1 MKKLISIL
9 VALVLTCMMSV
20 NAMAAVSSPGKEVIP
35 EKGTVTTTDG
45 EKIDV
50 NDPETLKQYIQIK
63 NTDVQA
69 ENISGYSPLT
79 TFDVVFNGITS
90 ADVILHVPGVK
101 IGDTILVR
109 MLVNGQWV
117 DVEAE
122 VVGDDQIRIKLT
134 QAGTIEIQK
143 ATGSNGGGGD
153 NADNSGNN
161 SNGNNSDGNTGANN
175 TQGSNT
181 SSKSPKTGETSA
193 LPAAYAVFAVC
204 GVAAVAAG
212 MKLRKKVQ

>member
-9 VALVLTCMMSV
+9 AALVLTCMMGV

-79 TFDVVFNGITS
+79 TFDVVFNGITG

-122 VVGDDQIRIKLT
+122 VVGDDQIRVKLT

-143 ATGSNGGGGD
+143 ATGSNGGGD
-153 NADNSGNN
+153 
-161 SNGNNSDGNTGANN
+161 N

-204 GVAAVAAG
+204 GAAAVAAG

>member
-9 VALVLTCMMSV
+9 AALVLTCMMCV
-20 NAMAAVSSPGKEVIP
+20 TAMADVSSPGKEVIP
-35 EKGTVTTTDG
+35 EKGTVTTIDG

-50 NDPETLKQYIQIK
+50 NDPETLKQYVQIK
-63 NTDVQA
+63 DTNVQA

-79 TFDVVFNGITS
+79 TFEVNFNGITS

-101 IGDTILVR
+101 IGDTVLVR
-109 MLVNGQWV
+109 MFVNGQWV
-117 DVEAE
+117 DIEAE
-122 VVGDDQIRIKLT
+122 VVGDDQIKVKLT

-143 ATGSNGGGGD
+143 ATGSNGGGG
-153 NADNSGNN
+153 NSADNSGNN
-161 SNGNNSDGNTGANN
+161 SNGNTGTNN

-181 SSKSPKTGETSA
+181 SSKSPKTGETNA

>member
-69 ENISGYSPLT
+69 
-79 TFDVVFNGITS
+79 
-90 ADVILHVPGVK
+90 
-101 IGDTILVR
+101 
-109 MLVNGQWV
+109 
-117 DVEAE
+117 
-122 VVGDDQIRIKLT
+122 
-134 QAGTIEIQK
+134 
-143 ATGSNGGGGD
+143 
-153 NADNSGNN
+153 
-161 SNGNNSDGNTGANN
+161 
-175 TQGSNT
+175 
-181 SSKSPKTGETSA
+181 
-193 LPAAYAVFAVC
+193 
-204 GVAAVAAG
+204 
-212 MKLRKKVQ
+212 

>member
-9 VALVLTCMMSV
+9 AALVLTCMMSV

-50 NDPETLKQYIQIK
+50 NEPETLKQHVQIK
-63 NTDVQA
+63 DTNVQA

-79 TFDVVFNGITS
+79 TFEVGFNGITS
-90 ADVILHVPGVK
+90 ADVTLHVPGVK
-101 IGDTILVR
+101 IGDTVLVR
-109 MLVNGQWV
+109 MFVNGQWV

-122 VVGDDQIRIKLT
+122 VVGDDQIRVKLT

-175 TQGSNT
+175 TQGSNA

-204 GVAAVAAG
+204 GAAAVATG

>member
-20 NAMAAVSSPGKEVIP
+20 NAMAAVFSPGKEVIP

-109 MLVNGQWV
+109 ILVNGQWV

-122 VVGDDQIRIKLT
+122 VVGDDQIRVKLT

-153 NADNSGNN
+153 NA
-161 SNGNNSDGNTGANN
+161 
-175 TQGSNT
+175 QGSNT

>member
-1 MKKLISIL
+1 M
-9 VALVLTCMMSV
+9 
-20 NAMAAVSSPGKEVIP
+20 N
-35 EKGTVTTTDG
+35 
-45 EKIDV
+45 
-50 NDPETLKQYIQIK
+50 
-63 NTDVQA
+63 
-69 ENISGYSPLT
+69 
-79 TFDVVFNGITS
+79 FNGITS

-101 IGDTILVR
+101 IGDTVLVR
-109 MLVNGQWV
+109 MFVNGQWV

-122 VVGDDQIRIKLT
+122 VVGDDQIKVKLT

-143 ATGSNGGGGD
+143 ATGSNGGGV
-153 NADNSGNN
+153 NSADNSGNN
-161 SNGNNSDGNTGANN
+161 SNGNTGTNN

-181 SSKSPKTGETSA
+181 SSKSPKTGETNA

>member
-35 EKGTVTTTDG
+35 EKGTITTTDG

-109 MLVNGQWV
+109 ILVNGQWV

-122 VVGDDQIRIKLT
+122 VVGDDQIRVKLT

-161 SNGNNSDGNTGANN
+161 SNGNNSDENTGANN

>member
-153 NADNSGNN
+153 NA
-161 SNGNNSDGNTGANN
+161 
-175 TQGSNT
+175 QGSNT

>member
-9 VALVLTCMMSV
+9 AALVLTCMMCV
-20 NAMAAVSSPGKEVIP
+20 TAMADVSSPGKEVIP

-50 NDPETLKQYIQIK
+50 NDPETLKQYVQIK
-63 NTDVQA
+63 DTNVQA

-79 TFDVVFNGITS
+79 TFEVNFNGITS

-101 IGDTILVR
+101 IGDTVLVR
-109 MLVNGQWV
+109 MFVNGQWV

-122 VVGDDQIRIKLT
+122 VVGDDQIKVKLT

-143 ATGSNGGGGD
+143 ATGSNGGGG
-153 NADNSGNN
+153 NSADNSGNN
-161 SNGNNSDGNTGANN
+161 SNGNTGTNN

-181 SSKSPKTGETSA
+181 SSKSPKTGETNA
-193 LPAAYAVFAVC
+193 LPAAFFCNSLSILELTYE
-204 GVAAVAAG
+204 
-212 MKLRKKVQ
+212 K

>member
-9 VALVLTCMMSV
+9 AALVLTCMMCV
-20 NAMAAVSSPGKEVIP
+20 TAMADVSSPGKEVIP

-50 NDPETLKQYIQIK
+50 NDPETLKQYVQIK
-63 NTDVQA
+63 DTNVQA

-79 TFDVVFNGITS
+79 TFEVNFNGITS

-101 IGDTILVR
+101 IGDTVLVR
-109 MLVNGQWV
+109 MFVNGQWV

-122 VVGDDQIRIKLT
+122 VVGDDQIKVKLT

-143 ATGSNGGGGD
+143 ATGSNGGGG
-153 NADNSGNN
+153 NSADNSGNN
-161 SNGNNSDGNTGANN
+161 SNGNTGTNN

-181 SSKSPKTGETSA
+181 SSKSPKTGETNA

-204 GVAAVAAG
+204 GVVAVAAG

>member
-9 VALVLTCMMSV
+9 ATLVLTCMMCV
-20 NAMAAVSSPGKEVIP
+20 TVMADVSSPGKEVTP
-35 EKGTVTTTDG
+35 EEGTVTTTDG

-50 NDPETLKQYIQIK
+50 NDPETLKQYVQIK
-63 NTDVQA
+63 DTNVQA

-79 TFDVVFNGITS
+79 TFEVIFNGITS
-90 ADVILHVPGVK
+90 ADVTLHVPGVK
-101 IGDTILVR
+101 IGDTVIVR
-109 MLVNGQWV
+109 MFVNGQWV

-122 VVGDDQIRIKLT
+122 VVGDDQIKVKLT
-134 QAGTIEIQK
+134 QAGILEIQK
-143 ATGSNGGGGD
+143 VTGSNGGGGN

-161 SNGNNSDGNTGANN
+161 SNGNNSDANTGANN

-181 SSKSPKTGETSA
+181 SSKSPKTGETNA

-204 GVAAVAAG
+204 GAAAVAAG
-212 MKLRKKVQ
+212 MKLRKKV

>member
-1 MKKLISIL
+1 M
-9 VALVLTCMMSV
+9 
-20 NAMAAVSSPGKEVIP
+20 
-35 EKGTVTTTDG
+35 
-45 EKIDV
+45 
-50 NDPETLKQYIQIK
+50 
-63 NTDVQA
+63 
-69 ENISGYSPLT
+69 
-79 TFDVVFNGITS
+79 VFNGITS

-109 MLVNGQWV
+109 ILVNGQWV

-122 VVGDDQIRIKLT
+122 VVGDDQIRVKLT

-153 NADNSGNN
+153 NA
-161 SNGNNSDGNTGANN
+161 
-175 TQGSNT
+175 QGSNT

>member
-9 VALVLTCMMSV
+9 AALVLTCMMCV
-20 NAMAAVSSPGKEVIP
+20 TAMADVSSPGKEVIP

-50 NDPETLKQYIQIK
+50 NDPETLKQYVQIK
-63 NTDVQA
+63 DTNVQA

-79 TFDVVFNGITS
+79 TFEVNFNGITS

-101 IGDTILVR
+101 IGDTVLVR
-109 MLVNGQWV
+109 MFVNGQWV

-122 VVGDDQIRIKLT
+122 VVGDDQIKVKLT

-143 ATGSNGGGGD
+143 ATGSNGGGG
-153 NADNSGNN
+153 NSADNSGNN
-161 SNGNNSDGNTGANN
+161 SNGNTGTNN

-181 SSKSPKTGETSA
+181 SSKSPKTGETNA

>member
-9 VALVLTCMMSV
+9 AALVLTCMMSV

-50 NDPETLKQYIQIK
+50 NDSETLKQYIQIK

-79 TFDVVFNGITS
+79 TFDVVFNGITG

-101 IGDTILVR
+101 IGDTVIVR
-109 MLVNGQWV
+109 MFVNGQWV

-122 VVGDDQIRIKLT
+122 VVGDDQIKVKLT

-153 NADNSGNN
+153 NTDNS
-161 SNGNNSDGNTGANN
+161 GNNSDGNTGANN

>member
-50 NDPETLKQYIQIK
+50 NDPETLKQYVQIK
-63 NTDVQA
+63 DTNVQA

-79 TFDVVFNGITS
+79 TFDVVFNGITG

-109 MLVNGQWV
+109 ILVNGQWV

-122 VVGDDQIRIKLT
+122 VVGDDQIRVKLT

-161 SNGNNSDGNTGANN
+161 SDENTGANN

>member
-9 VALVLTCMMSV
+9 ATLVLTCMMCV
-20 NAMAAVSSPGKEVIP
+20 TVMADVSSPGKEVTP
-35 EKGTVTTTDG
+35 EEGTVTTTDG

-50 NDPETLKQYIQIK
+50 NDPETLKQYVQIK
-63 NTDVQA
+63 DTNVQA

-79 TFDVVFNGITS
+79 TFDVVFNGITG

-122 VVGDDQIRIKLT
+122 VVGDDQIRVKLT

-153 NADNSGNN
+153 NA
-161 SNGNNSDGNTGANN
+161 
-175 TQGSNT
+175 QGSNT

-212 MKLRKKVQ
+212 MKLRKKLQ

>member
-9 VALVLTCMMSV
+9 AALVLTCMMCV
-20 NAMAAVSSPGKEVIP
+20 TAMADVSSPGKEVIP
-35 EKGTVTTTDG
+35 EKGTVTTIDG

-50 NDPETLKQYIQIK
+50 NDPETLKQYVQIK
-63 NTDVQA
+63 DTNVQA

-79 TFDVVFNGITS
+79 TFEVNFNGITS

-101 IGDTILVR
+101 IGDTVLVR
-109 MLVNGQWV
+109 MFVNGQWV

-122 VVGDDQIRIKLT
+122 VVGDDQIKVKLT

-143 ATGSNGGGGD
+143 ATGSNGGGG
-153 NADNSGNN
+153 NSADNSGNN
-161 SNGNNSDGNTGANN
+161 SNGNTGTNN

-181 SSKSPKTGETSA
+181 SSKSPKTGETNA

>member
-122 VVGDDQIRIKLT
+122 VVGDDQIRVKLT

-161 SNGNNSDGNTGANN
+161 SNGNNSDENTGANN

>member
-122 VVGDDQIRIKLT
+122 VVGDDQIRVKLT

-193 LPAAYAVFAVC
+193 LSAAYAVFAVC

>member
-161 SNGNNSDGNTGANN
+161 SNGNNSDENTGANN

>member
-9 VALVLTCMMSV
+9 VALVVTCMMSV

-79 TFDVVFNGITS
+79 TFDVVFNGITG

-122 VVGDDQIRIKLT
+122 VVGDDQIRVKLT

-161 SNGNNSDGNTGANN
+161 SNGNNSDGNTGTNN

>member
-109 MLVNGQWV
+109 ILVNGQWV

-122 VVGDDQIRIKLT
+122 VVGDDQIRVKLT

-193 LPAAYAVFAVC
+193 LSAAYAVFAVC

>member
-9 VALVLTCMMSV
+9 AALVLTCMMSV

-45 EKIDV
+45 EKIDI

-122 VVGDDQIRIKLT
+122 VVGDDQIRVKLT

-143 ATGSNGGGGD
+143 ATGSNGGGD
-153 NADNSGNN
+153 
-161 SNGNNSDGNTGANN
+161 N
-175 TQGSNT
+175 TQSSNT

-193 LPAAYAVFAVC
+193 LPVAYAVFAVC
-204 GVAAVAAG
+204 GATAVAAG

>member
-9 VALVLTCMMSV
+9 AALVLTCMMCV
-20 NAMAAVSSPGKEVIP
+20 TAMADVSSPGKEVIP

-50 NDPETLKQYIQIK
+50 NDPETLKQYVQIK
-63 NTDVQA
+63 DTNVQA

-79 TFDVVFNGITS
+79 TFEVNFNGITS

-101 IGDTILVR
+101 IGDTVLVR
-109 MLVNGQWV
+109 MFVNGQWV

-122 VVGDDQIRIKLT
+122 VVGDDQIKVKLT
-134 QAGTIEIQK
+134 QAGTIEIHK
-143 ATGSNGGGGD
+143 ATGSNGGGG
-153 NADNSGNN
+153 NSADNSGNN
-161 SNGNNSDGNTGANN
+161 SNGNTGTNN

-181 SSKSPKTGETSA
+181 SSKSPKTGETNA

>member
-9 VALVLTCMMSV
+9 AALVLTCMLCV
-20 NAMAAVSSPGKEVIP
+20 TAMADDSSAGKEVIP

-50 NDPETLKQYIQIK
+50 NDPETLKQYVQIK
-63 NTDVQA
+63 DTNVQA

-79 TFDVVFNGITS
+79 TFEVNFNGITS

-101 IGDTILVR
+101 IGDTVLVR
-109 MLVNGQWV
+109 MFVNGQWV

-122 VVGDDQIRIKLT
+122 VVGDDQIKVKLT

-143 ATGSNGGGGD
+143 ATGSNGGGG
-153 NADNSGNN
+153 NSADNSGNN
-161 SNGNNSDGNTGANN
+161 SNGNTGTNN

-181 SSKSPKTGETSA
+181 SSKSPKTGETNA

>member
-79 TFDVVFNGITS
+79 TFDVAFNGITS

-101 IGDTILVR
+101 IGDAILVR
-109 MLVNGQWV
+109 ILVNGQWV

-122 VVGDDQIRIKLT
+122 VVGDDQIRVKLT

-153 NADNSGNN
+153 NA
-161 SNGNNSDGNTGANN
+161 
-175 TQGSNT
+175 QGSNT

-193 LPAAYAVFAVC
+193 LSAAYAVFAVC

>member
-9 VALVLTCMMSV
+9 AALVLTCMMSV

-45 EKIDV
+45 EKIDI

-79 TFDVVFNGITS
+79 TFDVVFNGIIV

-122 VVGDDQIRIKLT
+122 VVGDDQIRVKLT

-143 ATGSNGGGGD
+143 ATGSNGGGD
-153 NADNSGNN
+153 
-161 SNGNNSDGNTGANN
+161 N

-204 GVAAVAAG
+204 GAAAVAAG

>member
-9 VALVLTCMMSV
+9 VALVVTCMMSV

-109 MLVNGQWV
+109 ILVNGQWV

-122 VVGDDQIRIKLT
+122 VVGDDQIRVKLT

>member
-9 VALVLTCMMSV
+9 VALVVTCMMSV

-35 EKGTVTTTDG
+35 EKGTVTTTNG

-50 NDPETLKQYIQIK
+50 NNPETLKQYIQIK

-79 TFDVVFNGITS
+79 TFDVVFNGITD

-122 VVGDDQIRIKLT
+122 VVGDDQIRVKLT

-204 GVAAVAAG
+204 GAAAVVAG

>member
-109 MLVNGQWV
+109 ILVNGQWV

>member
-9 VALVLTCMMSV
+9 AALVLTCMMGV

-79 TFDVVFNGITS
+79 TFDVVFNGITG

-122 VVGDDQIRIKLT
+122 VVGDDQIRVKLT

-143 ATGSNGGGGD
+143 ATGSNGGGD
-153 NADNSGNN
+153 
-161 SNGNNSDGNTGANN
+161 N

-204 GVAAVAAG
+204 GAAAVTAG

>member
-9 VALVLTCMMSV
+9 AALVLTCMMCV
-20 NAMAAVSSPGKEVIP
+20 TAMADVSSPGKEVIP
-35 EKGTVTTTDG
+35 EKGTVTTIDG

-50 NDPETLKQYIQIK
+50 NDPETLKQYVQIK
-63 NTDVQA
+63 DTNVQA

-79 TFDVVFNGITS
+79 TFEVNFNGITS

-101 IGDTILVR
+101 IGDTVLVR
-109 MLVNGQWV
+109 MFVNGQWV

-122 VVGDDQIRIKLT
+122 VVGDDQIKVKLT

-143 ATGSNGGGGD
+143 ATGSNGGGG
-153 NADNSGNN
+153 NSADNFGNN
-161 SNGNNSDGNTGANN
+161 SNGNTGTNN

-181 SSKSPKTGETSA
+181 SSKSPKTGETNA

>member
-9 VALVLTCMMSV
+9 AALVLTCMMSV

-79 TFDVVFNGITS
+79 TFDVVFNGITG

-101 IGDTILVR
+101 IGDTVIVR
-109 MLVNGQWV
+109 MFVNGQWV

-122 VVGDDQIRIKLT
+122 VVGDDQIKVKLT

-153 NADNSGNN
+153 NTDNS
-161 SNGNNSDGNTGANN
+161 GNNSDGNTGANN

>member
-9 VALVLTCMMSV
+9 AALVLTCMMSV

-45 EKIDV
+45 ETIDI

-79 TFDVVFNGITS
+79 TFDVVFNGIIV

-122 VVGDDQIRIKLT
+122 VVGDDQIRVKLT

-143 ATGSNGGGGD
+143 ATGSNGGGD
-153 NADNSGNN
+153 
-161 SNGNNSDGNTGANN
+161 N

-204 GVAAVAAG
+204 GAAAVAAG

>member
-109 MLVNGQWV
+109 ILVNGQWV

-122 VVGDDQIRIKLT
+122 VVGDDQIRVKLT

-161 SNGNNSDGNTGANN
+161 SNGNNSDENTGANN

>member
-9 VALVLTCMMSV
+9 ATLVLTCMMCV
-20 NAMAAVSSPGKEVIP
+20 TVMADVSSPGKDVTP
-35 EKGTVTTTDG
+35 EEGTVTTTDG

-50 NDPETLKQYIQIK
+50 NDPETLKQYVQIK
-63 NTDVQA
+63 DTNVQA

-79 TFDVVFNGITS
+79 TFDVVFNGITG

-122 VVGDDQIRIKLT
+122 VVGDDQIRVKLT